1 MSCEYYLATVT
12 ATSRVQPTMHP
23 LVISAA
29 YLHILISLMVQTRS
43 IAKLK
48 SKYRFKV
55 SAISTPVLG
64 LVGQMKG

>member
-1 MSCEYYLATVT
+1 
-12 ATSRVQPTMHP
+12 MHP